1 MADPSNPSLEPP
13 KWRRWLEFLL
23 RLAKAID
30 RDHLSIAAAGVAF
43 FLMLG
48 VFPGLA
54 ALFSIY
60 GWISDPME
68 IERQLQRDSGIL
80 PNEVHQMLLSQ
91 VQMIAGD
98 NKTAGLGTIL
108 GLLIAIWAGSYA
120 MRGLIQGLNIV
131 FHQSE
136 KRKFLSLQ
144 IASIILTILL
154 LVVISL
160 AVFLIAIIPVF
171 VHMLPGDEF
180 ALKILAL
187 LRWPFLL
194 AIIMLMLALIYRF
207 GPTNREPTRK
217 WISTG
222 AVVVT
227 LIWLGASAL
236 FSYYVAN
243 YQFYLSTYSS
253 LGAIVILM
261 LWLYLTAFLILLG
274 AEIDEALR
282 DSVQ

>member
-1 MADPSNPSLEPP
+1 MTDHSTPSLEPP
-13 KWRRWLEFLL
+13 KWRRWLDFLR

-60 GWISDPME
+60 GWLSDPME
-68 IERQLQRDSGIL
+68 IERQLQRESAIL
-80 PNEVHQMLLSQ
+80 PNEVHQLLLSQ
-91 VQMIAGD
+91 VRMIAGD
-98 NKTAGLGTIL
+98 DKTAGLGTIL
-108 GLLIAIWAGSYA
+108 GLLFAIWAGSYA

-131 FHQSE
+131 FHQAE

-144 IASIILTILL
+144 IASLVLTLLL

-160 AVFLIAIIPVF
+160 AVFLIAIIPAF
-171 VHMLPGDEF
+171 VHMLPGDEI
-180 ALKILAL
+180 ALKFLAL

-207 GPTNREPTRK
+207 GPTNPEPTRK
-217 WISTG
+217 WISPG
-222 AVVVT
+222 AIVVT

-243 YQFYLSTYSS
+243 FQFYLSTYSS

-282 DSVQ
+282 KEE